1 MKYRSI
7 YFKTEQFS
15 FPLLSVKKMFPSHS
29 DLLMAF
35 TYFPNCLP
43 TAFGLV
49 WVTPYSCLLRP
60 SLNAEGQ
67 TRVTTR
73 HTTTA
78 QCHPRRRAIHAIYFT
93 PHARACRHYHDYL
106 KESQRGEVTC
116 PEDRAVFNRGSASAS
131 CSTPPPSLQAASN
144 TLGGLLQILSGCHN
158 RHSGLGRP

>member
-116 PEDRAVFNRGSASAS
+116 PGLHGCEQNTRMKRQP
-131 CSTPPPSLQAASN
+131 TSLTWHLFHKVHLPDFECN
-144 TLGGLLQILSGCHN
+144 QIHFTGFYWTY
-158 RHSGLGRP
+158 